1 MTANHH
7 IPDHIPD
14 LLLERYRLNELPPAD
29 AAGVAEQLGRD
40 ARLRERLAAL
50 EQSDDML
57 REHIVRMEPRLIA
70 QRPPDRRGALWTTAW
85 AIPAVVVIASVTVAV
100 VARRPAPVTL
110 VTPVTPFTGPASD
123 DRVKGAS
130 SSAPGLAL
138 YRRTAGGSERL
149 ADGAVAHTGDLI
161 RVGYRAAGR
170 PYGLIV
176 SIDGAGGVT
185 MHLPPAGDRAAALK
199 DGATVLLD
207 QAYELDEAPRWE
219 QFYFIAGRTAFDVAP
234 VVRAARDA
242 ASARTGSPPAGLAL
256 PRGLEQVSFTLQK
269 ESRP

>member
-1 MTANHH
+1 MTADH

-14 LLLERYRLNELPPAD
+14 LLLERYRLNELPPAE
-29 AAGVAEQLGRD
+29 AAGIAEQAARD
-40 ARLRERLAAL
+40 AQLRERLAAL
-50 EQSDDML
+50 EQSDNAL
-57 REHIVRMEPRLIA
+57 REHIAHMEPRLVA
-70 QRPPDRRGALWTTAW
+70 PPPPDRRRALLWATAW
-85 AIPAVVVIASVTVAV
+85 AIPAVVVMASVAIAV
-100 VARRPAPVTL
+100 VARRPAAVTK
-110 VTPVTPFTGPASD
+110 PASD
-123 DRVKGAS
+123 GRVKGAS
-130 SSAPGLAL
+130 GNNAPGLAL

-149 ADGAVAHTGDLI
+149 ADGTVAHTGDLI

-176 SIDGAGGVT
+176 SIDGRGGVT
-185 MHLPPAGDRAAALK
+185 MHLPPSGDRAAALK

-234 VVRAARDA
+234 VVQAARDA
-242 ASARTGSPPAGLAL
+242 AGTRMESPPSALAL
-256 PRGLEQVSFTLQK
+256 PRGLEQASFTLQK

>member
-1 MTANHH
+1 MTAHH
-7 IPDHIPD
+7 IPDIV
-14 LLLERYRLNELPPAD
+14 LERYRLNELPPAD

-40 ARLRERLAAL
+40 VRLRERLAAL
-50 EQSDDML
+50 EQSDDLL
-57 REHIVRMEPRLIA
+57 REHIVRMQPRLAA
-70 QRPPDRRGALWTTAW
+70 QRRPDRPRAMMMTMW
-85 AIPAVVVIASVTVAV
+85 AIPAVVVIASVAIAV
-100 VARRPAPVTL
+100 VARRP
-110 VTPVTPFTGPASD
+110 TPVREQASE

-130 SSAPGLAL
+130 GAGNNITPGLAL

-149 ADGAVAHTGDLI
+149 ADGAVARTGDLI
-161 RVGYRAAGR
+161 RVGYRAAGWQ
-170 PYGLIV
+170 YGLIV

-185 MHLPPAGDRAAALK
+185 MHLPPAGDRAVALK
-199 DGATVLLD
+199 DGVTVLLD

-242 ASARTGSPPAGLAL
+242 ASTRTGSPPAGLAL
-256 PRGLEQVSFTLQK
+256 PRGLEQASFTLQK